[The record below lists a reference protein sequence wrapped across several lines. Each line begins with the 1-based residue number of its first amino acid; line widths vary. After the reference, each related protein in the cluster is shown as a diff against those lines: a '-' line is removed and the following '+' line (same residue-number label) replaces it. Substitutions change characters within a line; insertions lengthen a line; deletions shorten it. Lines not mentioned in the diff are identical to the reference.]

1 MDKSEHRK
9 HSLRHW
15 LSLFFGGNTL
25 QYDEEAMTERQTQT
39 AAVKLLKENG
49 YRVFSTS
56 DNRRSHHT
64 KGLPDLIIPIGR
76 GLWVGL
82 EAKSD
87 TGKLSAEQERLM
99 RDGNIHI
106 FKTPWQALGA
116 VKYGE
121 RQLKDQIRL

>member
-1 MDKSEHRK
+1 
-9 HSLRHW
+9 
-15 LSLFFGGNTL
+15 
-25 QYDEEAMTERQTQT
+25 MTERSIQT
-39 AAVKLLKENG
+39 AAVKLLRENG
-49 YRVFSTS
+49 YLVLVSS
-56 DNRRSHHT
+56 DNRRTHHT
-64 KGLPDLIIPIGR
+64 KGLPDVIVAIGR

>member
-1 MDKSEHRK
+1 
-9 HSLRHW
+9 
-15 LSLFFGGNTL
+15 
-25 QYDEEAMTERQTQT
+25 MTERSIQT

-64 KGLPDLIIPIGR
+64 KGLPDLMIPIGR

-106 FKTPWQALGA
+106 FRSPLEAIEA
-116 VKYGE
+116 VRRAE
-121 RQLKDQIRL
+121 RQLR